1 MNRKDLW
8 VMRSCGYFLLMMA
21 ISYSIKLINSGGYVD
36 GLWFLTVVVGSV
48 MAGAQRKDLTTE

>member
-1 MNRKDLW
+1 
-8 VMRSCGYFLLMMA
+8 MRSCGYFLLMMA